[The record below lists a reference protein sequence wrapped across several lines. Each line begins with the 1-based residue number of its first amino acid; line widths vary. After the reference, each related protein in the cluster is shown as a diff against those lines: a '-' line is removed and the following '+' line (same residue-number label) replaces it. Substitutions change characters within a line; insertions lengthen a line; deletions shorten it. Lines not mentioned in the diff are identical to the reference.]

1 MKNFIQL
8 LVLGLVLGISACAEW
23 SDAARFERMTAE
35 QTGIDFTNHHGE
47 SDSFNILIN
56 EYIYNGGGVGIGDFD
71 ADGRPDIFFSGN
83 AVSNQLYLNRGEW
96 RFEDISAAAGIEAA
110 DHWCSGVTVV
120 DINADG
126 LDDVYVCATNRPDS
140 LERANLLFIN
150 QGPGAD
156 GVPTFVESAAAY
168 GLDDQGH
175 TTQAA
180 WFDYDGDGDLDV
192 FMINNEMVA
201 DRQPNRFVEKAE
213 FQDPP
218 RIDKLYRNDGVPA
231 GGEHPVFSDVSQE
244 AGIGKPG
251 FSLGLTICDIN
262 YDGRPDVYVTNDYL
276 ANDLL
281 YVNNGPDENG
291 VVTFTDRAETTF
303 KHTSY
308 SAMGNDVIDLNNDGW
323 EDIIAVD
330 MLPADNYRRKTML
343 GPNNYTSFINNRRY
357 GYQQQYVRNTLQL
370 SQGEHPEAKGLP
382 LYSETAMLAGIHAT
396 DWSWTPLVAD
406 FDQDGYRDVIIT
418 NGFPRDITDRDFIDY
433 STEVSRLVSDEKLRQ
448 QIPKVKLHNQA
459 FHSRGTEDGQVQFE
473 PVTTAWGITEESFS
487 NGAAYADLDGDGDL
501 DYIVNNLED
510 PAHVYRNRTAER
522 EGEDHH
528 FLRIDLRGSASN
540 PRALGARILVYTDA
554 DRLQTY
560 YQSPYRGYLSSHES
574 IAHFGIGA
582 ATAADSV
589 VVYWPDG
596 RRTSLAN
603 VTADQ
608 TLVLEQPTTGAQV
621 TPWRPPSVASPLVAS
636 VPIQEIVQEE
646 RDYIDF
652 NVQPML
658 LRKLS
663 QAGPRIAV
671 ADLNGDGLDD
681 FYLPGSFDRAGRF
694 FLQTESGDFAE
705 AELFDETY
713 SSAPEEIGSLFF
725 DADGDGDP
733 DLYLVTGSYEFKL
746 ADSDYGDRL
755 FRNDGGR
762 FTLATDALAE
772 VPAFSGSCVRAED
785 FDADGDL
792 DLFVGGRVDPH
803 AYPRPVS
810 SYLLQNES
818 TDGQLRFVPA
828 NELAP
833 ALNEIGM
840 VCDATWSDFDA
851 DGRTDLVLSGDWLAP
866 RFLRNTGERLE
877 DVSEQTGLSAL
888 TGWWNCLT
896 PGDFD
901 ADGDTDYVIG
911 NFGLNTILRADA
923 EHPLG
928 AYLTDLDENGTL
940 DFIPSAYFPDEDGQ
954 LRHYPYFG
962 RPDFAK
968 QVVGVKGRHKLHAE
982 YARAPMESYY
992 RDPAEA
998 PEAESYTLKAR
1009 YLRSAYCENR
1019 GDGTFSIRELPLAA
1033 QTFPVTDLVA
1043 QDLNG
1048 DGHLDLLLVGN
1059 DFGTEVSQGYMDA
1072 GNGLVLLGDGQGNFR
1087 SQYAPQSGWYVPGE
1101 AKCVEPYRGPD
1112 GEERFLVGQ
1121 NRGPVLAFKL
1131 KEGGGE

>member
-1 MKNFIQL
+1 MKSFAKL
-8 LVLGLVLGISACAEW
+8 LVLGLAVGLSACAEW
-23 SDAARFERMTAE
+23 GDAARFERMTAE
-35 QTGIDFTNHHGE
+35 QTGIDFTNYHGE
-47 SDSFNILIN
+47 SDSFNILTN

-83 AVSNQLYLNRGEW
+83 AVPNRLYLNRGDW

-110 DHWCSGVTVV
+110 DRWCSGVTVV

-126 LDDVYVCATNRPDS
+126 LDDIYVGATNRPDS

-150 QGPGAD
+150 QGNGTD
-156 GVPTFVESAAAY
+156 GKPTFVEAAAAY
-168 GLDDQGH
+168 GLADGGH

-201 DRQPNRFVEKAE
+201 DRQPNRYVDKVD

-231 GGEHPVFSDVSQE
+231 GGDHPVFSDVSRE

-276 ANDLL
+276 TNDLL
-281 YVNNGPDENG
+281 YVNNGPDANG
-291 VVTFTDRAETTF
+291 VVTFTDRAETVF

-308 SAMGNDVIDLNNDGW
+308 SAMGNDVVDLNNDGW

-343 GPNNYTSFINNRRY
+343 GPNNYTSFINNRRF

-370 SQGEHPEAKGLP
+370 SQGEHPEAAGLP
-382 LYSETAMLAGIHAT
+382 LYGETAMLAGIHAT

-433 STEVSRLVSDEKLRQ
+433 STEVSRLVSDEKLRR
-448 QIPKVKLHNQA
+448 QIPSVKLLNQA
-459 FHSRGTEDGQVQFE
+459 FRSHGTEDGQVRFDNT
-473 PVTTAWGITEESFS
+473 TTAWGITEESFS
-487 NGAAYADLDGDGDL
+487 NGAAYVDLDGDGDL

-510 PAHVYRNRTAER
+510 PAHLYRNNSNEQPDPDR
-522 EGEDHH
+522 HY
-528 FLRIDLRGSASN
+528 LRIALQGPAN
-540 PRALGARILVYTDA
+540 NAAALGARLHVYTPDG
-554 DRLQTY
+554 RWQTH
-560 YQSPYRGYLSSHES
+560 YQNPYRGYLSSQEPV
-574 IAHFGIGA
+574 AHFGLGS
-582 ATAADSV
+582 ATTVDSV
-589 VVYWPDG
+589 VVFWPNG
-596 RRTSLAN
+596 RRTVRTDLA
-603 VTADQ
+603 ADQ
-608 TLVLEQPTTGAQV
+608 VLTLEQPATGPVMTPRQPPRSGDPLLAQV
-621 TPWRPPSVASPLVAS
+621 SME
-636 VPIQEIVQEE
+636 EILQEE

-663 QAGPRIAV
+663 QSGPRLAV
-671 ADLNGDGLDD
+671 ADLNADGLDD
-681 FYLPGSFDRAGRF
+681 FYLPGSFERSGRF
-694 FLQTESGDFAE
+694 FLQTPTGDFA
-705 AELFDETY
+705 AADLFDASY
-713 SSAPEEIGSLFF
+713 DPAPEEIGSLFF
-725 DADGDGDP
+725 DADGDGDQ

-746 ADSDYGDRL
+746 EDRDYRDRL
-755 FRNDGGR
+755 FLNENGR
-762 FTLATDALAE
+762 FRLDTAALADI
-772 VPAFSGSCVRAED
+772 PAFSGSCVRATD
-785 FDADGDL
+785 YDGDGDL
-792 DLFVGGRVDPH
+792 DLFVGGRVEPH
-803 AYPRPVS
+803 TYPRPVS
-810 SYLLQNES
+810 SYLLRNES
-818 TDGQLRFVPA
+818 GPAGVRFVPD
-828 NELAP
+828 NERAP
-833 ALNEIGM
+833 VLNDIGL
-840 VCDATWSDFDA
+840 VCDAAWSDYDG

-866 RFLRNTGERLE
+866 RFLRNTGERFE
-877 DVSEQTGLSAL
+877 DASDQSGLGQF

-923 EHPLG
+923 DHPLG

-940 DFIPSAYFPDEDGQ
+940 DFIPSAYFPDEEGQ

-968 QVVGVKGRHKLHAE
+968 QIVAVKGRHKLHAE

-998 PEAESYTLKAR
+998 PEAESHTLTAR
-1009 YLRSAYCENR
+1009 YLRSAYCENQ
-1019 GDGTFSIRELPLAA
+1019 GDGTFAVRELPLAA
-1033 QTFPVTDLVA
+1033 QTFPVTDLLA
-1043 QDLNG
+1043 RDLNG

-1072 GNGLVLLGDGQGNFR
+1072 GNGLVLLGDGEGNFR
-1087 SQYAPQSGWYVPGE
+1087 SQYAPQSGWYVPGD
-1101 AKCVEPYRGPD
+1101 AKCVEPYRGPN

-1121 NRGPVLAFKL
+1121 NQGPVLAFRPR
-1131 KEGGGE
+1131 KE